1 MSSFWIKGWSFA
13 ISILIDQS
21 ILSLTGNEPLESSF
35 ADQIQVLLHTGLLT
49 CICMVWISLNVCVV
63 AVGISV
69 QSMCFYT
76 LSLAA
81 CTCFYSF
88 CIMKHAPPALLLDAV
103 YVSAS
108 VWSACVYVCMYVWER
123 ERRQARWSA
132 KESVVV
138 CTVWA
143 SITSKAWSENNKV
156 TFN

>member
-1 MSSFWIKGWSFA
+1 
-13 ISILIDQS
+13 
-21 ILSLTGNEPLESSF
+21 
-35 ADQIQVLLHTGLLT
+35 
-49 CICMVWISLNVCVV
+49 
-63 AVGISV
+63 
-69 QSMCFYT
+69 
-76 LSLAA
+76 
-81 CTCFYSF
+81 
-88 CIMKHAPPALLLDAV
+88 MKHAPPALLLDAV

-108 VWSACVYVCMYVWER
+108 VWSACVYVCMYER